1 MDYDGFNPRRVTVNR
16 SINILPA
23 WSPDGRSLAYVSYR
37 QGVPDIFLASI
48 FEGKSAT

>member
-37 QGVPDIFLASI
+37 QGVARAVRRLDL
-48 FEGKSAT
+48 